1 MVNGISKTIYSGK
14 MEPVKPRSLFNPGGC
29 LNAATFN
36 RYLENTLRPAEK
48 VRVDDHL
55 RHCLICSEALEGY
68 KRHKSRAFMKSDLE
82 FLSGRIRKR
91 YSERQWNKGLPVSI
105 LISLFIFLL
114 ILLII
119 YYMIRYFLLNP

>member
-1 MVNGISKTIYSGK
+1 
-14 MEPVKPRSLFNPGGC
+14 MEQLKYRSLFNPGGC

-68 KRHKSRAFMKSDLE
+68 KRHHTKTFMKSDLE
-82 FLSGRIRKR
+82 FLSLRIKKR
-91 YSERQWNKGLPVSI
+91 YASRQWIKGLPVSI
-105 LISLFIFLL
+105 LISLFIFMI
-114 ILLII
+114 ILFII
-119 YYMIRYFLLNP
+119 LYMIRYFLVNP